1 MPQTQTQQL
10 CNRGTQQPGI
20 NLQNSALR
28 TQHSGLSTPDSTL
41 RTPHLMDIG
50 DDPRFHA
57 GVAAMNAHDYF
68 DASEI
73 FEDLFFE
80 AVRDEVLFARLFLQV
95 AVGAHHPERG
105 QRGAAIDRLVEGL
118 KALDV
123 ITNDRGWD
131 LARLGHD
138 LRRLS
143 ANVRAAGPW
152 SWPEVGREA

>member
-1 MPQTQTQQL
+1 
-10 CNRGTQQPGI
+10 
-20 NLQNSALR
+20 
-28 TQHSGLSTPDSTL
+28 
-41 RTPHLMDIG
+41 MDIG

-95 AVGAHHPERG
+95 ATGAHHLERG
-105 QRGAAIDRLVEGL
+105 QRGAAADRLAEGL
-118 KALDV
+118 KALDL

-131 LARLGHD
+131 LARLGD
-138 LRRLS
+138 ELRTLI
-143 ANVRAAGPW
+143 ANVRAGERW
-152 SWPEVGREA
+152 TWPEVRRKATSAGC